1 MKAFRA
7 LWLILVAMH
16 VIVVAPATSEAA
28 SAPKIDAKVD
38 AKLRSFESQIRAAR
52 ELATK
57 AAGVLV
63 FPSVVKAG
71 IGAGANTA
79 KGF

>member
-7 LWLILVAMH
+7 LWLILIAMH
-16 VIVVAPATSEAA
+16 VMVAAPARSAA
-28 SAPKIDAKVD
+28 ARTPEIDAKVD
-38 AKLRSFESQIRAAR
+38 ATLRSFESQIRGAR

-63 FPSVVKAG
+63 FPSVVNAG
-71 IGAGANTA
+71 ILHLTRN
-79 KGF
+79 